1 MANISTGAFY
11 QFYASKE
18 LLFVEAA
25 QETER
30 EAKRIAEENMARHS
44 GKRGVAEALKAIVR
58 FMGDTPWIADMQ
70 SDWDVILRKLPP
82 DFVERDFMRDI
93 SLIERYAA
101 DFGLKAT
108 LPPERLALVI
118 NTILMTVR
126 NRKFLPGDVDGA
138 VDFIIDA
145 AVDKMFE

>member
-30 EAKRIAEENMARHS
+30 EAKRLAEENMTRYS

-58 FMGDTPWIADMQ
+58 FMSVEPWIMQ

-82 DFVERDFMRDI
+82 DFVESDFMRDI
-93 SLIERYAA
+93 SLVERYAA
-101 DFGLKAT
+101 DFGLKAK
-108 LPPERLALVI
+108 LESERLALVI

-138 VDFIIDA
+138 IDFIIDA